1 MVEAAMAR
9 GARTRMRDFNELP
22 LLTPEEAF
30 ERAWEAGGSAHPV
43 FDRGYRVRDLNSWKA
58 IETLLRQNDV
68 PDVTVASFGLRGLE
82 EILDAIAMLHERGW
96 HLWQTSANVYVD
108 GERKIV
114 QAIQAR
120 YRGD

>member
-1 MVEAAMAR
+1 
-9 GARTRMRDFNELP
+9 MRDFSDLP

-30 ERAWEAGGSAHPV
+30 ERAWEEGGSAHPV

-68 PDVTVASFGLRGLE
+68 SDITVAYFGLKRLE

-96 HLWQTSANVYVD
+96 HLWQTAANVYVD
-108 GERKIV
+108 GERRTV
-114 QAIQAR
+114 QAIRAH
-120 YRGD
+120 YSGD